1 MIICPFFC
9 GCRSTHEV
17 VEIDGLIYALGGN
30 DGSASLNSM
39 EKYDSKMNKW
49 ILVTAMNSRRSSVGA
64 TVLDCFG
71 LERVINNGKPI
82 L

>member
-1 MIICPFFC
+1 M
-9 GCRSTHEV
+9 
-17 VEIDGLIYALGGN
+17 VEIDGMIYSLGGN

-49 ILVTAMNSRRSSVGA
+49 VLVTAMNSRRSSVGA
-64 TVLDCFG
+64 SVLECLG
-71 LERVINNGKPI
+71 LEKVINNGKPF